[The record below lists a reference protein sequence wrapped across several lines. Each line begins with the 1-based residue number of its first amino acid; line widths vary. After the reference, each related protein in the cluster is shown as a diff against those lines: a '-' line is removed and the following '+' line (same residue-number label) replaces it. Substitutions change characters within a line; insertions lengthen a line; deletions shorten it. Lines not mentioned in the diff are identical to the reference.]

1 MQICLKVFDAFHI
14 FVHIVTVVRKSVNI
28 PASQNVISWS
38 IFTRYIEYCSY
49 SEIKCVLNKYVF
61 NPLLDDK
68 ILDCS
73 KLKQIA
79 DNILK
84 CF

>member
-1 MQICLKVFDAFHI
+1 MVHDPEKVLQL
-14 FVHIVTVVRKSVNI
+14 R
-28 PASQNVISWS
+28 
-38 IFTRYIEYCSY
+38 
-49 SEIKCVLNKYVF
+49 

-68 ILDCS
+68 ILDWS

-84 CF
+84 CI